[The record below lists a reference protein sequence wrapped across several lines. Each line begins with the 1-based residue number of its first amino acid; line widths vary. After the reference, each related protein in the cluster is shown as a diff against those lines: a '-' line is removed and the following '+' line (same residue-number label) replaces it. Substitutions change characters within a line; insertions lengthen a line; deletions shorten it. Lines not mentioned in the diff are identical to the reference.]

1 MADDALS
8 KGSVGEVAHWT
19 GAHAGSIVEVS
30 SIGTGEA
37 YSLGNTGLAVAAAWL
52 ANLIDRHRPIRADYL
67 T

>member
-1 MADDALS
+1 MADYALS

-30 SIGTGEA
+30 SIRTGEA
-37 YSLGNTGLAVAAAWL
+37 DSLGYASLTVAATRL
-52 ANLIDRHRPIRADYL
+52 ANLIDRHRPIRTDYL

>member
-1 MADDALS
+1 MTNYALS
-8 KGSVGEVAHWT
+8 EGRVGEVAHWT
-19 GAHAGSIVEVS
+19 GTQAGSIEEIS

-37 YSLGNTGLAVAAAWL
+37 YSLGYTGLAVAAAWL